1 MENMIDIELLKKL
14 RSKKCWSQEEL
25 ATASGLSHRTVQRVE
40 SSGNCS
46 LESNK
51 ALAAALDIEAA
62 KLKLREPKWFSI
74 IQLLKFT
81 NYSKKAAT
89 LLLTALLFVISI
101 LVVTNYQSTAEFN
114 IVIKDPYGVYSDV
127 LTIELQLGETEVL
140 ELHNGYSLEIDYI
153 SGAIHELRTQL
164 YFTGEGGK
172 ILLHSS
178 IRSGTEFQPVKYEV
192 NSPDNVIFTS
202 PFIDSNTGTSST

>member
-1 MENMIDIELLKKL
+1 MENMIDTELLKKL

-51 ALAAALDIEAA
+51 ALAAALDIEAD
-62 KLKLREPKWFSI
+62 KLKFREPKWFSI

-81 NYSKKAAT
+81 HYSKKTAT
-89 LLLTALLFVISI
+89 LLFTSILFIISI
-101 LVVTNYQSTAEFN
+101 LVVTNYQRTAEFN
-114 IVIKDPYGVYSDV
+114 IIIKDPYGVYSDT
-127 LTIELQLGETEVL
+127 LTVELQLGETEL
-140 ELHNGYSLEIDYI
+140 LYLHNGYSLEVDYI
-153 SGAIHELRTQL
+153 SGAIHQLKTQL
-164 YFTGEGGK
+164 YFTGEAGK

-178 IRSGTEFQPVKYEV
+178 VRTGTEFQPVKYEI
-192 NSPDNVIFTS
+192 SPSGNVIFTS
-202 PFIDSNTGTSST
+202 PFIDSDIGVSST